1 MTTVKQFLDDLE
13 NNIHP
18 GTRGAPD
25 RRAISHQTVKTHQ
38 LHTRQLACDHW
49 YSLDRRGSR
58 YSATDGFNVPLGN
71 KRHGPSDP
79 RQEKAGRLLK
89 IHRRLI
95 IKIKNAPVEN
105 LIRWRSA
112 LKIDM
117 VNVGHATLEYYLN
130 LYPDAQKDNC
140 VWRGKI
146 YQYRESTEWEKYGSR
161 SYPRTIDRRIEIVT
175 RTGSKLLRY
184 LDAGERAEV
193 ALNMA
198 VKGRK
203 NRLKKQSEKEKRA
216 QLLHLKRGSK
226 QIRTAYKIVEKN
238 GELRSVFD
246 PDFIYPLKR
255 WVSDAP
261 EPEHGGGIY
270 CYETEEGAIKAAQQ
284 NEIFN
289 NAWTN
294 GKTLVLCRCKRRG
307 SEIHYG
313 NKIAVGSLLISEII
327 QNIEMPN

>member
-1 MTTVKQFLDDLE
+1 MTIKQFLADLE
-13 NNIHP
+13 NNINP
-18 GTRGAPD
+18 GTRGAPA
-25 RRAISHQTVKTHQ
+25 RRALYQHIKQTHRNHQNQ
-38 LHTRQLACDHW
+38 LDYKQWGLRLE
-49 YSLDRRGSR
+49 RRGSR
-58 YSATDGFNVPLGN
+58 YSPADGFNIPLDI

-79 RQEKAGRLLK
+79 RRETTGRLMK
-89 IHRRLI
+89 MHRRLMG
-95 IKIKNAPVEN
+95 KIKNAPAED
-105 LIRWRSA
+105 LIRWRDT
-112 LKIDM
+112 LHID
-117 VNVGHATLEYYLN
+117 VARWGGHALNTYLN
-130 LYPDAQKDNC
+130 AYPAAKSDNC

-146 YQYRESTEWEKYGSR
+146 YQYVESTESEKYGSR
-161 SYPRTIDRRIEIVT
+161 SYPRTIDRRIEIIT

-261 EPEHGGGIY
+261 EPDHGGGIY

-289 NAWTN
+289 DAWTN
-294 GKTLVLCRCKRRG
+294 GKTLVLCQCKRRG
-307 SEIHYG
+307 CEIHYG
-313 NKIAVGSLLISEII
+313 NKIAVESLLISEII